1 MIKYMANKKAIK
13 VSVKLG
19 HGVEL
24 MPAFVGKEEIHEGQL
39 RALDLRSDD
48 LRGRWGI

>member
-1 MIKYMANKKAIK
+1 MANKKAIK

-24 MPAFVGKEEIHEGQL
+24 IPVCVGKEEVDEGQL
-39 RALDLRSDD
+39 RALDPRSED